1 MTRQRWAL
9 SWALVLLAGRID
21 TAGAAEDAGT
31 RSFFSTGSGMRGL
44 ALGGAYCAIADDAS
58 SPLWNPGGLGLVDRG
73 EVQLGQTQYELDF
86 HETFLAAAYPDWRWG
101 AVAMTIRHFGTSDI
115 EGRDERNQVTDPS
128 LTNSESEVGIAYGR
142 TVSPA
147 WSLGG
152 TLKLR
157 RQELAGRVGSGVGA
171 DLGVRVVPAL
181 ALGLDGPW
189 TRGLAFGLALQNVIE
204 PTIRLDQ
211 ESVPDPSAVR
221 MGLALTPPFGSSLGM
236 LFSFDV
242 DKARGVS
249 PRVHAGLELRPH
261 PLFALRGG
269 LDQGTLT
276 AGTGFRYK
284 DAEIEYAFADQTT
297 GATHR
302 AGLTYHFGAPVG
314 AAREHAS
321 QVAEDRFAQRLAQ
334 IEQQRDAERIE
345 SLLSRAEDARRR
357 GDLDE
362 GLSLVATIRVIDP
375 DHAAARAL
383 EAGLLADRGRAFE
396 AAGDPAQAAVAYQQ
410 SLALAPSDTLVANA
424 LARSRATSDA
434 RTQRSQQIR
443 ARFAAALEAFG
454 ADRLPQARDGFAA
467 VLAADPNDREAR
479 TMWARTER
487 AIGTKVQDLL
497 RRAELLAQAGQ
508 TDEAAALIGQA
519 RELDPKAAGLA
530 AATAAVES
538 ARAQRAARATPQP
551 SAPAQPKVSPYQERE
566 LAAFY
571 RHGLEAFQAGR
582 TDEALR
588 YWELVW
594 SLKPGYQR
602 VDEYLKREYLTRGM
616 EHFAAGRLIEAVSM
630 WERALQVDPKDPR
643 TIAYLAR
650 AHEQLERARQIGGD
664 KP

>member
-1 MTRQRWAL
+1 MNLRSRFAV
-9 SWALVLLAGRID
+9 LVATAALLAQIGV
-21 TAGAAEDAGT
+21 AAAADDAGT
-31 RSFFSTGSGMRGL
+31 RSIFSTGSGMRAL
-44 ALGGAYCAIADDAS
+44 ALGGAFTAIADDAS

-73 EVQLGQTQYELDF
+73 ELQVGQTQYELDF
-86 HETFLAAAYPDWRWG
+86 HETMLAAAYPDWRWG

-115 EGRDERNQVTDPS
+115 EGRDERNLVTDAS
-128 LTNSESEVGIAYGR
+128 LSSSESEVGIAYGR
-142 TVSPA
+142 SVSPA

-152 TLKLR
+152 MLKLR
-157 RQELAGRVGSGVGA
+157 RQEVAGRAGSGVGA
-171 DLGVRVVPAL
+171 DLGVHVVPAL

-189 TRGLAFGLALQNVIE
+189 TRGLALGLALQNVVE
-204 PTIRLDQ
+204 PSIRLDQ
-211 ESVPDPSAVR
+211 ESVSDPSAVR
-221 MGLALTPPFGSSLGM
+221 MGLALAPPFAGSLGM

-242 DKARGVS
+242 DKAQGVS
-249 PRVHAGLELRPH
+249 PRVHAGLELRPY

-314 AAREHAS
+314 EARERAS
-321 QVAEDRFAQRLAQ
+321 QAAEDQFSQRLAE
-334 IEQQRDAERIE
+334 IEQQRDAERIQA
-345 SLLSRAEDARRR
+345 LLSRAEDARQR
-357 GDLDE
+357 GDIDE
-362 GLSLVATIRVIDP
+362 GLSLVATIRVIEP
-375 DHAAARAL
+375 EHAAARAL
-383 EAGLLADRGRAFE
+383 EAGLLADRGRSLE
-396 AAGDPAQAAVAYQQ
+396 AADPAQAAVAYQQ
-410 SLALAPSDTLVANA
+410 SLALAPADTMVANA
-424 LARSRATSDA
+424 LSRSRAASNA
-434 RTQRSQQIR
+434 RAQRSQQIR
-443 ARFAAALEAFG
+443 ERFAAALEAFG
-454 ADRLPQARDGFAA
+454 ADRLAPARDGFAA
-467 VLAADPNDREAR
+467 VLAADPNDREAG
-479 TMWARTER
+479 TMLARTER
-487 AIGTKVQDLL
+487 AIATKVQDLL

-508 TDEAAALIGQA
+508 TDEATALIGQA

-530 AATAAVES
+530 AASTAVDN
-538 ARAQRAARATPQP
+538 ARAQRAARATPAP
-551 SAPAQPKVSPYQERE
+551 SGAPEPKVSPVQERE

-571 RHGLEAFQAGR
+571 RRGLEAFQAGR